1 MILQFYRN
9 TLQTIEDYHMQ
20 FSILIVPQNKH
31 LRCKHGIQISNI

>member
-9 TLQTIEDYHMQ
+9 KLQTIEDYHMQ
-20 FSILIVPQNKH
+20 FSIVPQNKH